1 MSKSFNTGKN
11 QGLSTESYNLFA
23 FLIQGGFFRTNIN
36 QRGLIKNDLRSETLY
51 FGEMH
56 CNLIFGMPILSYIT
70 TTHHNESL
78 SDKCGEKSVLT
89 ISYDQHTPFLKFLKA
104 RQRHTI
110 KAVEEG
116 IEHFIKYLNPDHQMT
131 VNGQTFSMFKHL
143 KLDTKTRTLSFEFDT
158 QFIKAVNRDR
168 KPFTFV
174 QIDELNDVKS
184 NKTSGYLFLLTK
196 SYGGL
201 NKVKFFKKSYLAKL
215 LGIDTNSNQK
225 IDSAFKSLGDK
236 GIVEVEKQV
245 SWFKNQAGKIVF
257 WSKYV
262 ISKIKDTFKEA
273 KKTKNKKLKK
283 QIVNKSVF
291 NPKVPVAERESLKPF
306 YLVCAEQ
313 KQKKA
318 LI

>member
-1 MSKSFNTGKN
+1 MSKLFNTEKN

-23 FLIQGGFFRTNIN
+23 FLIQGGFFRTNID
-36 QRGLIKNDLRSETLY
+36 QGGEVKNNLRNETLN

-78 SDKCGEKSVLT
+78 SDKRGEKGILT

-116 IEHFIKYLNPDHQMT
+116 IEHFIKYLNPEHQMT

-143 KLDTKTRTLSFEFDT
+143 KLDTKARTLSFEFDT

-174 QIDELNDVKS
+174 QIDELNEVKS

-201 NKVKFFKKSYLAKL
+201 NKVKFLKKSYLAQL
-215 LGIDTNSNQK
+215 LGMDTNSNQK

-236 GIVEVEKQV
+236 GIVEVKKQI
-245 SWFKNQAGKIVF
+245 SWFRNQAGKIVF
-257 WSKYV
+257 WSKYI
-262 ISKIKDTFKEA
+262 ISKIKNTYKDTKKARKA
-273 KKTKNKKLKK
+273 KIKK
-283 QIVNKSVF
+283 QVVSKSVF
-291 NPKVPVAERESLKPF
+291 NPQVSVEDREGLNPF
-306 YLVCAEQ
+306 YMICAEE
-313 KQKKA
+313 KQKKT